1 MITFIKMVL
10 ARYSHKPMSTL
21 LSIILFTIGVTVIS
35 LVFKSQW
42 YLENNYKKNLAGID
56 LVVGAKGSPLQL
68 ILSSVLHADVPTG
81 NIPLE
86 EVHQIE
92 KNPLV
97 KNAIPIALGDN
108 YKGFRIVG
116 TETDYIDL
124 YGGQME
130 NGKMFVKP
138 LDAVIG
144 ANVAKETGLL
154 VTDQFAGVHGFMHE
168 GHHHDEFK
176 YNVTGILKPTGTV
189 IDNLV
194 LTPVS
199 SVWMVH
205 SHEHHHHEG
214 EEHEEGHEE
223 HDHAA
228 AEHDHDHDHEAEVA
242 GSGGNETDH
251 LHEHT
256 DEDFHSEELFEE
268 IQHKVE
274 HGEELTEEE
283 LHVYNKHH
291 GILTEEEH
299 DPDKEITSLL
309 VFYQNPMAAASLPR
323 MINENTSLQAASPAL
338 EFNRLLSLL
347 GYGIKILVVLAW
359 IIIIISGIN
368 IFIYLLNT
376 INQGIR
382 EIALLRATGVSRPKI
397 FVLILLQ
404 GSLLSVF
411 GWLAGIILADLI
423 WYLMPWNKPIT
434 FFITDLVQKDL
445 LLLLYCIAVAVVA
458 GIIPAVKIYKT
469 KIHYLL
475 TR

>member
-1 MITFIKMVL
+1 MVL
-10 ARYSHKPMSTL
+10 ARYFHKPMSTF

-35 LVFKSQW
+35 LVFKSEW
-42 YLENNYKKNLAGID
+42 YIENNYKKNLAGID

-81 NIPLE
+81 NIPIE
-86 EVHQIE
+86 EANKIE
-92 KNPLV
+92 RSPLV
-97 KNAIPIALGDN
+97 KKTIPIALGDN

-116 TETDYIDL
+116 TKTDYIDL
-124 YGGQME
+124 YNAKLLE
-130 NGKMFVKP
+130 GKMFVKP
-138 LDAVIG
+138 LDAVLG

-154 VTDQFAGVHGFMHE
+154 VTDRFVGVHGFMHE
-168 GHHHDEFK
+168 GHSHDEFK
-176 YNVTGILKPTGTV
+176 YNVTGILEPTGTI

-205 SHEHHHHEG
+205 SHEHHHHHDG
-214 EEHEEGHEE
+214 DEHEEENEE
-223 HDHAA
+223 HDHVDSDH
-228 AEHDHDHDHEAEVA
+228 EHHHDHVA
-242 GSGGNETDH
+242 GQESAEDAGTEH
-251 LHEHT
+251 LHEH
-256 DEDFHSEELFEE
+256 EEVHNEELYSE

-283 LHVYNKHH
+283 LHIYNKHN
-291 GILTEEEH
+291 GILTEDDH
-299 DPDKEITSLL
+299 RPDQEITSLL
-309 VFYQNPMAAASLPR
+309 VFYQNPMAAATLPR
-323 MINENTSLQAASPAL
+323 MINEATSLQAASPAL

-347 GYGIKILVVLAW
+347 GYGIKILIVLAW

-376 INQGIR
+376 INQSIR
-382 EIALLRATGVSRPKI
+382 EIALLRATGVSRPKV
-397 FVLILLQ
+397 FVIILLQ

-411 GWLAGIILADLI
+411 GWLTGIILSNII
-423 WYLMPWNKPIT
+423 WHVMPWNQPT
-434 FFITDLVQKDL
+434 SFFIADLVQKDL
-445 LLLLYCIAVAVVA
+445 LLLLYCIVVAVVA

-469 KIHYLL
+469 RIHYLL